1 VERLSANFKVR
12 NGSQKWIHRRVC
24 QRLLPKTI
32 LRRKKRGFAV
42 NVVDDWFRGAMSRK
56 MKEILL
62 DRESQIYR
70 YLRPA
75 AVQSIFTKHSSGQSD
90 NHKILFSLVVFEEW
104 LRIHL
109 SPKAHA
115 SALVSS

>member
-1 VERLSANFKVR
+1 
-12 NGSQKWIHRRVC
+12 VC
-24 QRLLPKTI
+24 EKFLPKKI

-62 DRESQIYR
+62 DRESHMYR

-75 AVQSIFTKHSSGQSD
+75 EVESIFTKHTSGQSD

-104 LRIHL
+104 LRMHL
-109 SPKAHA
+109 SSANVRVGA
-115 SALVSS
+115 SF